1 MLVNNGSKRLV
12 RYVKE
17 HTDDIIYYVVIGS
30 LMTAL
35 VTGTT
40 LVLFGFESWAKGHGF
55 YSLF

>member
-1 MLVNNGSKRLV
+1 MLVNNGFKQLV
-12 RYVKE
+12 RYAKE

-40 LVLFGFESWAKGHGF
+40 LVLFGFESWAKGFGF
-55 YSLF
+55 YGLF